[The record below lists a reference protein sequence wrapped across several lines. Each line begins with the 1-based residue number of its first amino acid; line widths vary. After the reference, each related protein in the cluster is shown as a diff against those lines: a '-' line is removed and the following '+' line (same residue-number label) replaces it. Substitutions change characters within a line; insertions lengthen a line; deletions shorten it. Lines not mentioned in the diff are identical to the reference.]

1 MKVMGYN
8 KWIGFVVAG
17 ILILIACQREEA
29 EAPVPGYSTEAIAFT
44 SPYMTTRST
53 EMRYGSFETGDE
65 VGVLGYCWAE
75 NGDIDV
81 SSSQWDTK
89 KVFAMPDMFYNEW
102 LTYTE
107 EGLWK
112 YDGYRQRQGDRY
124 VDMEGICPWY
134 ENADYTYAFFAYYP
148 YAGLDRSNR
157 GTILAEDGTS
167 MGTIELSGEEDRSD
181 PTITYTMPYDGLAED
196 ASRDWRL
203 VPDFMLAYKVNHRK
217 SDGPVDLK
225 FRHLLCALEFEINN
239 FNPKPVSI
247 TQLAFSGKNFYKS
260 VSVTGQENGYHI
272 GEERYSGN
280 FNIISNAIEIG
291 GAEVNAE
298 GEVTAPKTM
307 RLEADKAG
315 SIIDLL
321 FITDEL
327 GKITDADGSCSIL
340 ITANMEGEQIG
351 DNRHMPIDS
360 EMSFR
365 AGVRSIFS
373 INIVGNDFILQIR
386 SDDNWEDGGDSDI
399 VFE

>member
-1 MKVMGYN
+1 MGYN
-8 KWIGFVVAG
+8 KWIGIMLAG
-17 ILILIACQREEA
+17 MLVLGACQREEA
-29 EAPVPGYSTEAIAFT
+29 GAPVPGYSTEAIAFT

-53 EMRYGSFETGDE
+53 EMRYGSFETGDK

-89 KVFAMPDMFYNEW
+89 KVFAMPDMFYNEQ

-124 VDMEGICPWY
+124 VDMKGICPWY